1 MTVKTL
7 LIALAALAFGVALIG
22 CGDDGKYVSDDDV
35 RKADEARA
43 KAIDDDPNMTPEDK
57 AKMKEMLF
65 RGRDVSAGQRG
76 GTK

>member
-1 MTVKTL
+1 MRMKSF
-7 LIALAALAFGVALIG
+7 LIVFAALAFGLALVG
-22 CGDDGKYVSDDDV
+22 CGDGGKYVSDEDV